1 MGSYSFDKRRAALL
15 MTSFIVLGILIFT
28 SGWLVAIILYPNED
42 SEIAATASDKPKK
55 LSVFQRMKNKL
66 LNVGRNA
73 LRTGD
78 LKSAALQ
85 ESRKTVSDTKRDIQL
100 TVAGAKRGII
110 NAGEKALTGTPK
122 KTPKPADKQEP
133 DAADVETADESPSSP
148 KKAAE
153 IGKKDEAVADNGKP
167 VEKVSAS
174 PVMRFSIEVDT
185 YIVESKASDM
195 LKTLTDKGY
204 KAEVLKMPGE
214 NILYLLQLGDYGD
227 LKSASDAAFEF
238 KEKEGISAVVRP
250 ISATLLEEIRKSV
263 KNTQKKE

>member
-15 MTSFIVLGILIFT
+15 MTSFIMLGILIFT

-122 KTPKPADKQEP
+122 KPPKAADKQEP

-148 KKAAE
+148 KKSAE

-185 YIVESKASDM
+185 YIVESKASEM